1 MIGGEAE
8 ASWGWLKYGQWFKWA
23 QQHGAAM
30 FLLEHRS
37 GQAADSEE
45 FFLLNCL
52 VYRFYGASA
61 PTEDMSTENM
71 VYLSSR

>member
-30 FLLEHRS
+30 FLLEHR
-37 GQAADSEE
+37 
-45 FFLLNCL
+45 
-52 VYRFYGASA
+52 
-61 PTEDMSTENM
+61 
-71 VYLSSR
+71 